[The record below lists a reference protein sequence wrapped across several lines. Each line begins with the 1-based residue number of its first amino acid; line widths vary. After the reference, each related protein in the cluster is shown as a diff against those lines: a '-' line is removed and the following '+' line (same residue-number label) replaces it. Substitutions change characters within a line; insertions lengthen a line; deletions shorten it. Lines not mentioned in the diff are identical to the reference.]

1 MNRVILDNITK
12 SVEITRLAT
21 AIAQNSNYGQ
31 PYEEV
36 ADLHALD
43 VSKKME
49 ECVRLLN
56 TIIQRQH
63 EVHDNHRYQ

>member
-1 MNRVILDNITK
+1 MNRIILDNITK
-12 SVEITRLAT
+12 SAEITRLAT

-31 PYEEV
+31 QYEEV

-43 VSKKME
+43 VSKKIE

-56 TIIQRQH
+56 KVIQRQH
-63 EVHDNHRYQ
+63 EVHDNHRHQ

>member
-12 SVEITRLAT
+12 SAEITRLAT

-49 ECVRLLN
+49 
-56 TIIQRQH
+56 
-63 EVHDNHRYQ
+63 

>member
-12 SVEITRLAT
+12 SADITRLAT

-31 PYEEV
+31 QYEEV
-36 ADLHALD
+36 AGLYALD

-56 TIIQRQH
+56 TVIQRQH
-63 EVHDNHRYQ
+63 EVHDNH

>member
-1 MNRVILDNITK
+1 MNRVILDCITK
-12 SVEITRLAT
+12 SAEITRLAT
-21 AIAQNSNYGQ
+21 AIAQNANYGQ
-31 PYEEV
+31 RYEEV

-56 TIIQRQH
+56 TVIQRQH
-63 EVHDNHRYQ
+63 EVHDNNRH

>member
-12 SVEITRLAT
+12 SAEISRLAT
-21 AIAQNSNYGQ
+21 AIAQNANYGK

-56 TIIQRQH
+56 KVIQRQH
-63 EVHDNHRYQ
+63 EVHDYNRHQ

>member
-1 MNRVILDNITK
+1 MNRVILDCITK
-12 SVEITRLAT
+12 SAEITRLST
-21 AIAQNSNYGQ
+21 AIAQNANFGK

-43 VSKKME
+43 VAKKLE

-56 TIIQRQH
+56 TVIQRQH
-63 EVHDNHRYQ
+63 EVHDNNRHQ

>member
-1 MNRVILDNITK
+1 MNRVILDCITK
-12 SVEITRLAT
+12 SAEITRLAT
-21 AIAQNSNYGQ
+21 AIAQNANYGHQ
-31 PYEEV
+31 YEEV

-56 TIIQRQH
+56 TVIQRQH
-63 EVHDNHRYQ
+63 EVHDNNRH

>member
-12 SVEITRLAT
+12 SAEITRLAT

-31 PYEEV
+31 QYEEV

-43 VSKKME
+43 VNKKME

-56 TIIQRQH
+56 EVIKRQH

>member
-1 MNRVILDNITK
+1 MNRVILDCITK
-12 SVEITRLAT
+12 SAEITRLAT

-56 TIIQRQH
+56 TVIQRQH
-63 EVHDNHRYQ
+63 EVHDYNRHQ

>member
-1 MNRVILDNITK
+1 MNRIILDCITK
-12 SVEITRLAT
+12 SAEITRLAT

-31 PYEEV
+31 QYEEV
-36 ADLHALD
+36 TDLHALD

-56 TIIQRQH
+56 TVIQRQH
-63 EVHDNHRYQ
+63 EVHDNNRH

>member
-1 MNRVILDNITK
+1 MNRVILDCITK
-12 SVEITRLAT
+12 SAEITRLAT

-56 TIIQRQH
+56 VVIQRQH
-63 EVHDNHRYQ
+63 EVHNNNRHQ

>member
-12 SVEITRLAT
+12 SAEITRLAT
-21 AIAQNSNYGQ
+21 AIAQNANYGQ
-31 PYEEV
+31 QYEEV

-43 VSKKME
+43 VAKKME

-56 TIIQRQH
+56 TVIQRQH
-63 EVHDNHRYQ
+63 EVHDYNRHQ

>member
-12 SVEITRLAT
+12 SAEITRLAT
-21 AIAQNSNYGQ
+21 AIAQNSNYGK

-43 VSKKME
+43 VS
-49 ECVRLLN
+49 
-56 TIIQRQH
+56 
-63 EVHDNHRYQ
+63 

>member
-12 SVEITRLAT
+12 SAEISRLAT
-21 AIAQNSNYGQ
+21 AIAQNANFGK

-43 VSKKME
+43 VAKKLE

-63 EVHDNHRYQ
+63 EVHDYNRHQ

>member
-1 MNRVILDNITK
+1 MNRVILDCITR
-12 SVEITRLAT
+12 SAEITRLVT
-21 AIAQNSNYGQ
+21 AIAQNANYGQ

-56 TIIQRQH
+56 TVIQRQH
-63 EVHDNHRYQ
+63 EVYNNNRHQ